1 MMTREEVAEIMN
13 YCKEYKVT
21 YKSRLEELNIPV
33 WRVFMTANPVM
44 PPSNHRVKRL
54 KVSLSSFH
62 TADLLFRFFS
72 FAGTT
77 GRKQKSTPATPSGLK
92 EMEIRTPAGSVIRI
106 CGELNENELFSIIW
120 ACNHVQ
126 P

>member
-1 MMTREEVAEIMN
+1 MAGF
-13 YCKEYKVT
+13 YDS
-21 YKSRLEELNIPV
+21 KSRYAAEQSSGK
-33 WRVFMTANPVM
+33 TAQ
-44 PPSNHRVKRL
+44 
-54 KVSLSSFH
+54 
-62 TADLLFRFFS
+62 
-72 FAGTT
+72 G
-77 GRKQKSTPATPSGLK
+77 TPATPSGLK

>member
-1 MMTREEVAEIMN
+1 
-13 YCKEYKVT
+13 
-21 YKSRLEELNIPV
+21 
-33 WRVFMTANPVM
+33 M

-62 TADLLFRFFS
+62 TADLLSGS
-72 FAGTT
+72 FICRYNRTET
-77 GRKQKSTPATPSGLK
+77 GKKYTRATPSGLK
-92 EMEIRTPAGSVIRI
+92 EMEIRTPAGSAIRI
-106 CGELNENELFSIIW
+106 CGELNEKELFSIIR